1 MTAVTAIYNANVYI
15 DGNNLL
21 GKASE
26 FKLPEV
32 EFEQDVFKGLG
43 IKGTIKLPM
52 GMAALEG
59 EITWNS
65 FFPEVGRRAANP
77 YRAAQL
83 MVRADVETYDTTG
96 RVKEVPLV
104 TMVTATFSKNA
115 LGGFK
120 PKEKAE
126 FSSTYQTTEI
136 RQVLDGRE
144 TLYIN
149 TFTNEY
155 RVDGVDVEAAY
166 RRNIGA

>member
-32 EFEQDVFKGLG
+32 EFEQDEFKGLG

-77 YRAAQL
+77 YRAAQ
-83 MVRADVETYDTTG
+83 
-96 RVKEVPLV
+96 
-104 TMVTATFSKNA
+104 
-115 LGGFK
+115 
-120 PKEKAE
+120 
-126 FSSTYQTTEI
+126 
-136 RQVLDGRE
+136 
-144 TLYIN
+144 
-149 TFTNEY
+149 
-155 RVDGVDVEAAY
+155 
-166 RRNIGA
+166 